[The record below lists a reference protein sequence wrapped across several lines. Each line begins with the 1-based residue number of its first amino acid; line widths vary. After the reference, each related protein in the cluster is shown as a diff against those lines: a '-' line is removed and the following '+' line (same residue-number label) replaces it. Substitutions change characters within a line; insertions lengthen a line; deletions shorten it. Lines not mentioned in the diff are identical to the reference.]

1 MIKLSFSV
9 SEADGVYTL
18 NLFADINDVK
28 DIFVQNFDL
37 TFSYSDITVDS
48 SKITSD
54 FGIFFSNNIVNK
66 LLVGAMD
73 TGTSFSYTNYTDG
86 LVPLFSFDFSPGDGV
101 NDFDFVVNSA
111 SINDDFIDSFAIAY
125 YTNDAP
131 TGSITLTGTPK
142 QGELLGYLSTI
153 ADADGVGEFSY
164 QWYADDVK
172 IDGATSSTFTLTQS
186 EVGKEVKLLVN
197 YTDLLGFSESVSSAL
212 TSKIENINDTPSGI
226 VSISGVSSENQILT
240 ASNSLADA
248 DGLGDIS
255 YQWLRDGENIGATG
269 ATYTLVDADV
279 GSLIT
284 VKASYTDLQGTLE
297 SVTSSATTEIINV
310 NDSPTGSISLSGNLR
325 SGEILSVTSSVG
337 DEDGLGDFT
346 YTWYAD
352 DVVIDGVTGS
362 SYQLTDNEIGS
373 QIYVR
378 VSYKDGHGTTET
390 VTTALSDVIQNA
402 GMEINGLV
410 YHWKSHTLI
419 EGVSVTASDD
429 VSSDSILSDV
439 QGEYLLSTSIDTG
452 SLSVTKDVVIG
463 DTKNIITSADALAAL
478 KIAVSVNPNADPDGA
493 GELLPPEVSPYQ
505 FIAADVNKD
514 GRVTSADALS
524 ILKMAVGLPAGFD
537 VSWNFVQESENFID
551 DASGLFVSNRNS
563 VKWNSDDLELAAIG
577 SSSQNY
583 VAVLLGDVNGSW
595 NSSEMP
601 NMLDD
606 SYFQDLISKGIGAL
620 DQWGVVIA

>member
-186 EVGKEVKLLVN
+186 EVGKQVKLLVN

>member
-1 MIKLSFSV
+1 
-9 SEADGVYTL
+9 
-18 NLFADINDVK
+18 
-28 DIFVQNFDL
+28 
-37 TFSYSDITVDS
+37 
-48 SKITSD
+48 
-54 FGIFFSNNIVNK
+54 
-66 LLVGAMD
+66 
-73 TGTSFSYTNYTDG
+73 
-86 LVPLFSFDFSPGDGV
+86 
-101 NDFDFVVNSA
+101 
-111 SINDDFIDSFAIAY
+111 
-125 YTNDAP
+125 
-131 TGSITLTGTPK
+131 
-142 QGELLGYLSTI
+142 
-153 ADADGVGEFSY
+153 VGEFSY

-186 EVGKEVKLLVN
+186 EVGKQVKLLVN